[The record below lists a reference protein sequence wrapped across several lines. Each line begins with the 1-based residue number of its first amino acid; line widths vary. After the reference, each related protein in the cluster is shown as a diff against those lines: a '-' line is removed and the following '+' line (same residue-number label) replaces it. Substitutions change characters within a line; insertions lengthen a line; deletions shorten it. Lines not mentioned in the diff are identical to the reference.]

1 MSTTLWQC
9 PKSPYVPR
17 VIPLCKLVSVDQD
30 HIVVDH
36 VHKGR
41 LTVLHDPKY
50 PEERWSDWLESI
62 RQCCSDWLLVDLA
75 SLIWA
80 YLAPNLICSQQ
91 RLVNLSYSHYWTWTV
106 HQTRYYIRMVKNH
119 FLLTSIRDEEETLT
133 IIEQPWRYTSTYV
146 FFDPM
151 YYHIV
156 IMQGQEQTRTLISF
170 AYTPRIRSTGL
181 YYTNTL

>member
-1 MSTTLWQC
+1 MLTTLWHYS
-9 PKSPYVPR
+9 KSPYVPR

-36 VHKGR
+36 VHQGR

-50 PEERWSDWLESI
+50 PEQRWSDWLQSI

-80 YLAPNLICSQQ
+80 YLAPDLICSQQ
-91 RLVNLSYSHYWTWTV
+91 RLVHLSPNRYYWTWSV
-106 HQTRYYIRMVKNH
+106 HKTRYWIRSIKNH
-119 FLLTSIRDEEETLT
+119 FLLTSARDAEETLT
-133 IIEQPWRYTSTYV
+133 IIEQPWRDTSTYV

-156 IMQGQEQTRTLISF
+156 IMQGKEQTRTLISF
-170 AYTPRIRSTGL
+170 AYIPQE
-181 YYTNTL
+181 